1 VREELV
7 YESFGKKQT
16 TYRCEI
22 CGFGYNTLKTAE
34 TCEEFC
40 GTHGH
45 SSLEILE
52 KATYRPTVHV
62 VSVAVLENRVT

>member
-22 CGFGYNTLKTAE
+22 WGLGYSTLKTAE
-34 TCEEFC
+34 ACEEFC
-40 GTHGH
+40 GTHGY
-45 SSLEILE
+45 SSLGILE
-52 KATYRPTVHV
+52 KAIYRPTVQV
-62 VSVAVLENRVT
+62 VSVTVS